1 MNRFAIVGALVLL
14 VLIPTLICFGVMS
27 MMTPFASGDRA
38 SAEDILE
45 AQGTI
50 HSFLDDL
57 RGGNI
62 DGAYG
67 RTSGSFKGRQSKEE
81 FQAWAEKYPQLTELQ
96 EESTI
101 QKSGAKSTAIAY
113 DITLA
118 AKGKSKFK
126 LNLALVKE
134 GDGWKVDSVSAQ

>member
-14 VLIPTLICFGVMS
+14 VLIPTLICFGIIS
-27 MMTPFASGDRA
+27 MMTPLASGDRA

-57 RGGNI
+57 RGGNL

-67 RTSGSFKGRQSKEE
+67 RTSGNFKGRQSKEQ
-81 FQAWAEKYPQLTELQ
+81 FQAWAEKYPQLMEMN
-96 EESTI
+96 EESMNE
-101 QKSGAKSTAIAY
+101 KSGAKSTAIAY
-113 DITLA
+113 DIVLA
-118 AKGKSKFK
+118 AKGKSRFK
-126 LNLALVKE
+126 LNMALIKE